1 MNCGHRRWLLNCKQ
15 EETEDGKTV
24 VIHSM
29 FPMDGGES
37 DHIG

>member
-1 MNCGHRRWLLNCKQ
+1 MAPSLQAGG
-15 EETEDGKTV
+15 TEDGKTT
-24 VIHSM
+24 VIQGM